1 VITLISQPIDYKEEL
16 LYFTK
21 SLLTKYKNCSMSAN
35 VSINEATLEEAL
47 NYPQIFKELVNFCCV
62 KDCEKLMDKVLVAI
76 RTKEIE
82 F

>member
-1 VITLISQPIDYKEEL
+1 
-16 LYFTK
+16 
-21 SLLTKYKNCSMSAN
+21 MSAN

-47 NYPQIFKELVNFCCV
+47 NYPQIFKELVNFCYV